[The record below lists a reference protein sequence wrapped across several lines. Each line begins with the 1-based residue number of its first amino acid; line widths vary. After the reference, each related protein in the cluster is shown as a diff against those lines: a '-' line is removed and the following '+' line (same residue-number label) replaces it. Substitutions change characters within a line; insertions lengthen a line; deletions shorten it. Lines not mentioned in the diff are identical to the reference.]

1 MGRNKRKP
9 GEVGVLL
16 RPSSYCSCSRSV
28 SQEMSC
34 WSKEYRL
41 YFESQWTRKKVD
53 QYPKELSSLSQNS
66 GLFYTKRGGEKRIY
80 SSLMCSQFKYIQRK
94 NKPTRSIYF
103 YPSVQF
109 SSVTQLYPTLCNP
122 TDFPVHHQL
131 PELSK
136 LMSIALVMP
145 SNHLILCH
153 PLLLLPSISTSGFFP
168 MSQFFT

>member
-131 PELSK
+131 PELTQTHAHRVSD
-136 LMSIALVMP
+136 ATQP
-145 SNHLILCH
+145 SH
-153 PLLLLPSISTSGFFP
+153 PLLSPSPPTFNL
-168 MSQFFT
+168 SQHQGLFQ